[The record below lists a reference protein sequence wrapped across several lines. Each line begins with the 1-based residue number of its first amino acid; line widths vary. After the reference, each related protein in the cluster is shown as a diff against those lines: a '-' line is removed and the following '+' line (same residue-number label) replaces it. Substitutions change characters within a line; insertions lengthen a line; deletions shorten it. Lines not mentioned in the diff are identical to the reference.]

1 MRSYAAAPLITRDGH
16 HLGALCVF
24 DRVPREFTAGEL
36 EDLTDLASMVQR
48 ELELRLSSRRAV
60 FER

>member
-1 MRSYAAAPLITRDGH
+1 MQPILATPGDLPVGPGAH
-16 HLGALCVF
+16 VEHLYG
-24 DRVPREFTAGEL
+24 DWSREFTAGEL